1 MREIFD
7 EIIAEYRDY
16 PKDPGHDQRVAFEA
30 FRRDSFAKARAASRA
45 SDF

>member
-30 FRRDSFAKARAASRA
+30 FRRDPSPRPAASRA